1 MNMNLQLMRL
11 IGRITG
17 NDSEYQTADQSRI
30 LPALRLSVA
39 FLAVLLCA
47 LSRNAVFVIMIIAA
61 ELLWLSMKSPIFIW
75 KTLKPVLIA
84 VLFCFV
90 LMLPAVFMGHP
101 RTLLTVSM
109 KVFES
114 VLILSQLENSIRWQK
129 MTDAFRTLHLPQL
142 FVFTLDMTMRF
153 LVILGRYSNSILE
166 AVSLRRVGPDHWKTA
181 GTGGILGTT
190 FLRSQKMSM
199 ETSEAMA
206 CRCFDGEYRSYRRSR
221 FGRPDA
227 VYAMLIPLL
236 IVLFIYT
243 QQAM

>member
-1 MNMNLQLMRL
+1 MNLQLMRL
-11 IGRITG
+11 IGRICG

-84 VLFCFV
+84 VFFCFV

-142 FVFTLDMTMRF
+142 FVFT
-153 LVILGRYSNSILE
+153 
-166 AVSLRRVGPDHWKTA
+166 LRRVGPDHWKTA